1 MIYHFAHPSAQS
13 SAQPVEGLAAVPG
26 INPYQ
31 QRGIPAAFR
40 MPDDGSK
47 TDDKED
53 EDKQYQ
59 EMEEYEALPPGTPEM
74 FRLIMGPNFREMLD
88 FFLTPGHQDILQIRA
103 SIREHKALSD
113 KDLYRPEIM
122 NNDYLDQIRHKLY
135 LVTFEFY
142 HSPNGKSF
150 IAIA

>member
-13 SAQPVEGLAAVPG
+13 TAQPVEGLAALPG

-53 EDKQYQ
+53 EKKHYQ
-59 EMEEYEALPPGTPEM
+59 ESEELGDWPPDIPEM
-74 FRLIMGPNFREMLD
+74 FRLVMGPNFREMLD
-88 FFLTPGHQDILQIRA
+88 FFLTPGHHEILQIRA
-103 SIREHKALSD
+103 SIRDHKALTD
-113 KDLYRPEIM
+113 KNLYRPEIIK
-122 NNDYLDQIRHKLY
+122 NEHLDQIRQKLY
-135 LVTFEFY
+135 LVNFDFY
-142 HSPNGKSF
+142 HNPTGNNAF
-150 IAIA
+150 LIA